1 MENTNISVVE
11 SSKPKSQFFFGG
23 GGFFFIFFIFFFC
36 FRGFGCI
43 LNKR

>member
-1 MENTNISVVE
+1 MDNNSISVVE
-11 SSKPKSQFFFGG
+11 SSKPKNQFFCG
-23 GGFFFIFFIFFFC
+23 GGFFFIFFIFIFC